1 MSNAAIVTMV
11 LAILV
16 LGGGLVA
23 SITTAVRAERR
34 ARSAD

>member
-1 MSNAAIVTMV
+1 MSNAAIVTMT

-16 LGGGLVA
+16 LGGGLIA

-34 ARSAD
+34 AKQSG